1 MDASSS
7 FLCETAAIREQA
19 SRQSL
24 AETVPEDVLAL
35 VFRRLNNLNHFLS
48 FGAVCRRLHGI
59 STKHKT
65 EFMTKLF
72 PLLVIEDYLGYIGI
86 FFGFPNHST
95 RTFHRFVK
103 VRDIDPKFECYGSSH
118 GWLIVGER
126 ERRGRRWNTTLGKRK
141 MRLLNPVSGQQLSLP
156 DFSWPD
162 VEKVYPHGC
171 KFVLSSNPSSS
182 SSTTGTTCFVAAAAF
197 SLHPEAMGYDFPLA
211 FAPVDRDAHEW
222 TRIKHDRFCEDII
235 FFKDKLYG
243 IGAPFGT
250 ILCVEDID
258 EAIAAGR
265 SGTGVTEILSLGW
278 NDQNSPLNPYNF
290 GSYHHYLAESQG
302 NLLAIQTAMRWV
314 RNQGTLHIY
323 KLILDYVDDST
334 NGSSTS
340 TTKPAAT
347 WSFTQV
353 YSLNDQVLFIGI
365 NSSISIPVSS
375 SNSSLKNCVLSVV
388 DRKGVSIR
396 KIGVNSLEEPI
407 TIPDI
412 PSRPM
417 FWHTPTI

>member
-7 FLCETAAIREQA
+7 FLCETGAIREQA

-72 PLLVIEDYLGYIGI
+72 PWLVIQECVGHFAICSGV
-86 FFGFPNHST
+86 PNHST
-95 RTFHRFVK
+95 RTIHDFVK
-103 VRDIDPKFECYGSSH
+103 VRDIDPKFICYGYSH
-118 GWLIVGER
+118 GWLLVGEHEMHLNR
-126 ERRGRRWNTTLGKRK
+126 SK

-156 DFSWPD
+156 DFSWSD
-162 VEKVYPHGC
+162 LERVYPHFY

-182 SSTTGTTCFVAAAAF
+182 SSASGTTCFVAAAVIVA
-197 SLHPEAMGYDFPLA
+197 LIGMDHEYFPLA
-211 FAPVDRDAHEW
+211 IAPVDRNAHEW
-222 TRIKHDRFCEDII
+222 TRIKHDSFCEDII

-243 IGAPFGT
+243 IGVPFGT

-258 EAIAAGR
+258 EALAAGR
-265 SGTGVTEILSLGW
+265 SGTGVTEILTLGW
-278 NDQNSPLNPYNF
+278 NDQNRLCSPYNNF
-290 GSYHHYLAESQG
+290 RSHHHHYLAESQ
-302 NLLAIQTAMRWV
+302 
-314 RNQGTLHIY
+314 
-323 KLILDYVDDST
+323 DDST

-347 WSFTQV
+347 WSITQV

-365 NSSISIPVSS
+365 NSCISIPVSS
-375 SNSSLKNCVLSVV
+375 SNSSLKNCVLTVV

-396 KIGVNSLEEPI
+396 EIGVNSLEEPI
-407 TIPDI
+407 TVPDI
-412 PSRPM
+412 PSRILPSRPM
-417 FWHTPTI
+417 FFMPF